1 MGQEEN
7 AQMALAGDDVVD
19 DLRRPPFAQGEYAGL
34 ARLDVLQGMDEGFI
48 GKGIV
53 LGRDGQDLGQVLS
66 FFCLEMVVHGRCM
79 GEDVTGIVQE
89 FQPCRCERDA
99 MAVALDQGQGELFFQ
114 VPYGRAQAGL
124 GDVQSLCGSRN

>member
-1 MGQEEN
+1 
-7 AQMALAGDDVVD
+7 
-19 DLRRPPFAQGEYAGL
+19 
-34 ARLDVLQGMDEGFI
+34 
-48 GKGIV
+48 
-53 LGRDGQDLGQVLS
+53 
-66 FFCLEMVVHGRCM
+66 M

-114 VPYGRAQAGL
+114 VPYGGAQAGL